1 MGGDGVIFALKAP
14 EGKLSQVSQGIFKLD
29 VEKLCLLSL
38 HFFVQKASNSIFAPF
53 YCYYYYN
60 KIKHYLSEGG
70 YDFTMRIY
78 NSDGSEP
85 EMCGNGIRCFA
96 QFLKD
101 LGADGECVV
110 FIISYFIL

>member
-14 EGKLSQVSQGIFKLD
+14 EG
-29 VEKLCLLSL
+29 EKNLVMFHLFFLLFHIL
-38 HFFVQKASNSIFAPF
+38 THFSSFHYFD
-53 YCYYYYN
+53 YLLT
-60 KIKHYLSEGG
+60 KIKSLSNMKYVFILFRIYIAEGN

-101 LGADGECVV
+101 LGADGT
-110 FIISYFIL
+110 L